1 MATADRLLAILNLFS
16 VQRPDWSVEEAAE
29 ALKAPTSTLYRYINS
44 LTKSGLLAA
53 TGGGRYIL
61 GPAIIRYDRQLR
73 LTDPLV
79 RASRGELDRLARA
92 VAGRGVVFLCRVF
105 DDQVMCISQAFV
117 GDVPFTI
124 SYERGRLMP
133 LFAGSASRVILANLP
148 AAKVQVLFRRYP
160 NEFRKANLGATLPEV
175 RAALKKVKAEG
186 HYVTVGEVD
195 PGMRGISVPILLGNK
210 LIGSLSI
217 AGPRQGFSQSQVGQC
232 LESLLL
238 AATNISS
245 ELHYQ
250 VVQA

>member
-1 MATADRLLAILNLFS
+1 M
-16 VQRPDWSVEEAAE
+16 EEAAE
-29 ALKAPTSTLYRYINS
+29 VLKAPTSTLYRYINS

-92 VAGRGVVFLCRVF
+92 IAGRGVVFLCRVF
-105 DDQVMCISQAFV
+105 GDQVMCISQASV

-148 AAKVQVLFRRYP
+148 AAKVQALFRRYP
-160 NEFRKANLGATLPEV
+160 NEFRKVNLGETLPEV

-186 HYVTVGEVD
+186 YYVTVGEVD
-195 PGMRGISVPILLGNK
+195 AGMRGISVPILSGNK

-232 LESLLL
+232 LESLRV

>member
-1 MATADRLLAILNLFS
+1 M
-16 VQRPDWSVEEAAE
+16 EEAAE
-29 ALKAPTSTLYRYINS
+29 VLKAPTSTLYRYINS

-105 DDQVMCISQAFV
+105 GDQVMCISQAFV
-117 GDVPFTI
+117 GDLPFTI

-148 AAKVQVLFRRYP
+148 AARVQALFRRYP
-160 NEFRKANLGATLPEV
+160 NEFRKVNLGATLQEV
-175 RAALKKVKAEG
+175 RAVLKRVKADG
-186 HYVTVGEVD
+186 YYLAIGEVD
-195 PGMRGISVPILLGNK
+195 PGMRGISVPIMSGSK
-210 LIGSLSI
+210 IIGSLSI
-217 AGPRQGFSQSQVGQC
+217 AGPRQGFSQSQVAQC
-232 LESLLL
+232 LDGLRE
-238 AATNISS
+238 AAKNISS

-250 VVQA
+250 FVQA